1 MGTFSTSSSHQGPA
15 TAASADEQVD
25 MGNGYGRPG
34 AISFL
39 HHAPLEEDQP
49 RPIRIQNRH
58 GCAPW
63 GGGVCKHAAFT
74 ACIYHRVVMVVLLC
88 LILLSIRCVFLFS
101 THSGVRARHICVL
114 AGSLCPGSFRT
125 AGICPQSVSAHHKVW
140 VFVVR
145 RVGITQFSSPV
156 FRCLCVRSSLA
167 GSHDLGSGY
176 GRTATSRYTPH
187 LTIDV
192 IE

>member
-1 MGTFSTSSSHQGPA
+1 MN
-15 TAASADEQVD
+15 
-25 MGNGYGRPG
+25 NGYGRHHPPEPP
-34 AISFL
+34 FL
-39 HHAPLEEDQP
+39 HHAPLCFE
-49 RPIRIQNRH
+49 
-58 GCAPW
+58 GCRLFEFKIAMGAPL
-63 GGGVCKHAAFT
+63 GDLQARCIT
-74 ACIYHRVVMVVLLC
+74 ACICRRVVMVVSLC

-125 AGICPQSVSAHHKVW
+125 AGVCPQSVSAHHKVRM
-140 VFVVR
+140 VVVR
-145 RVGITQFSSPV
+145 RLGITQFSSPV

-192 IE
+192 IGEYMPLNRCHWRRV